1 MRMMLA
7 KMFCR
12 KMARQ
17 DKKAEEGAE
26 PARGVICTENVPF
39 YRDLT
44 ADVYSPCGGHD
55 LPAVL
60 DVHGGGLMYGDKRL
74 NRRFCAALASCGFTV
89 VSADYRLFPE
99 ASFRDAA
106 EDVARAAEFTARV
119 YGKNGFYLA
128 GDSAGAE
135 LALTA
140 DGAAASE
147 KVRAAFGIDGKLA
160 PPSDGLFLICG
171 AFAFGKSVATALM
184 GIKAGKGDY
193 MKYTSAD
200 ALSASIFP
208 AEYTFRAAKATFCG
222 EKRLKCTNFSLREMC
237 PSRLT
242 MCRPAALWAGAL
254 SVTSF
259 PSATP
264 NGAKAIS
271 SSAAPRAFCMAFRT
285 KAANSAAKS

>member
-12 KMARQ
+12 KMARR
-17 DKKAEEGAE
+17 DKIAEEGAE
-26 PARGVICTENVPF
+26 PISGVGCVEDVPF

-135 LALTA
+135 LALIA

-200 ALSASIFP
+200 ALFGEYLPRRVYLSSGKGDFLRRKTLKMHELLSARNVPVELDYVPTRRALGGRAFGHVFP
-208 AEYTFRAAKATFCG
+208 VRHPEWSESDLIIRRAARFLHGVPHQSG
-222 EKRLKCTNFSLREMC
+222 E
-237 PSRLT
+237 
-242 MCRPAALWAGAL
+242 
-254 SVTSF
+254 
-259 PSATP
+259 
-264 NGAKAIS
+264 
-271 SSAAPRAFCMAFRT
+271 
-285 KAANSAAKS
+285 

>member
-1 MRMMLA
+1 MMLA

-26 PARGVICTENVPF
+26 PISGVGCVEDVSF

-74 NRRFCAALASCGFTV
+74 NRRFCASLAACGFTV

-135 LALTA
+135 LALVA

-147 KVRAAFGIDGKLA
+147 KVRAALGIEGVST
-160 PPSDGLFLICG
+160 PPADGLFLISG

-184 GIKAGKGDY
+184 GIKAGKGDH

-200 ALSASIFP
+200 ALFGEYLPRRVFLSSGKSDFLRRRTLKMHELLSARSVPVELDFAPSRRTPDGRALSHVFP
-208 AEYTFRAAKATFCG
+208 VRHPEWSESDLIIRRAARF
-222 EKRLKCTNFSLREMC
+222 LQNIPNFSGE
-237 PSRLT
+237 
-242 MCRPAALWAGAL
+242 
-254 SVTSF
+254 
-259 PSATP
+259 
-264 NGAKAIS
+264 
-271 SSAAPRAFCMAFRT
+271 
-285 KAANSAAKS
+285 